1 MVEDKVFLGSALDVQ
16 DKSIFADLLLSQLVV
31 RRQEQSQESLGIILV
46 SNILGWLQ
54 LRRDVLEELSVGTS
68 VTLDVLVDQVNHKR

>member
-31 RRQEQSQESLGIILV
+31 RRQEQSQESLGIIFV

-68 VTLDVLVDQVNHKR
+68 VTLDVLVDQVDHKR

>member
-68 VTLDVLVDQVNHKR
+68 VTLDVLVDQVDHKR

>member
-1 MVEDKVFLGSALDVQ
+1 VVEDKVFLGSALDVQ

-68 VTLDVLVDQVNHKR
+68 VTLDVLVDQVDHKR